1 MKILHIVNVGILAN
15 GIGAVIIPLQK
26 EQSKLGHTVK
36 VITVRHLKEPIPPLV
51 EIHTIKEFSKFI
63 DEFCPDIVVFHSL
76 YMIEYISFSKYL
88 SKRNIPYLVE
98 LHGALSKENYKKGKF
113 KKYIANILLFNRF
126 LKRAKSIIYLN
137 NGEYANSL
145 VKNINPKSII
155 IPNGCY
161 LPHEVKKFETILPG
175 RIEILFLGRIDMH
188 HKALDVLVKALDILK
203 KEGYADKVHFLFHG
217 TGLEPDLTT
226 FKSAIKEYYGIADF
240 IGPAYGEEKEKAFQQ
255 SHIFILNSRFE
266 GMPMGILEALSYGLP
281 CIVTPQTNMA
291 EIICDNNAG
300 WVTKVDAHEIA
311 NTVMLAYHQY
321 KEKFVEYSHC
331 AYTAATQFSWQE
343 IAAKSITCYASII
356 SKINS
361 KC

>member
-1 MKILHIVNVGILAN
+1 MKVLHIVNVGILAN

-36 VITVRHLKEPIPPLV
+36 VITVRYLKEPILPLV
-51 EIHTIKEFSKFI
+51 EIHTIKEFSEFI

-88 SKRNIPYLVE
+88 SKCNIPYLVE
-98 LHGALSKENYKKGKF
+98 LHGALSKENYKKGKL
-113 KKYIANILLFNRF
+113 KKYMANILLFNKF

-145 VKNINPKSII
+145 VKKINPQSII

-161 LPHEVKKFETILPG
+161 IPDKVKKFDTILPE
-175 RIEILFLGRIDMH
+175 RIEILFLGRIDIH
-188 HKALDVLVKALDILK
+188 HKALDVLIKALDILK
-203 KEGYADKVHFLFHG
+203 KEGYANKVHFLFCG

-226 FKSAIKEYYGIADF
+226 FRVAIKKYCGIADF
-240 IGPAYGEEKEKAFQQ
+240 IGPVYAQEKEKVFQQ
-255 SHIFILNSRFE
+255 SHIFILNSRSE

-291 EIICDNNAG
+291 EIIRDNNAG
-300 WVTKVDAHEIA
+300 WLTKVDAHEIA
-311 NTVMLAYHQY
+311 NTVMLACHQY
-321 KEKFVEYSHC
+321 KEKFFEYSHS
-331 AYTAATQFSWQE
+331 AHKAAKQFSWQE
-343 IAAKSITCYASII
+343 IAAKSITCYTSII

-361 KC
+361 EC